1 MSGLLNT
8 NAEISKIVK
17 ENYLVVLIDV
27 DKGHNADV
35 VKQYGNP
42 VRFGLPVLVV
52 LDSDGKQLATQDTG
66 QLEHGDHHDP
76 AKVIAFL
83 ESGRSQKRPKRSRK
97 RVAFEFTRLATRCDP
112 SRLRN
117 ATLTSFWS
125 QRSCVLTTER
135 LIPQKPPR
143 LPAPQTPRARCLP
156 T

>member
-52 LDSDGKQLATQDTG
+52 LDSDGKKLATQDTG
-66 QLEHGDHHDP
+66 
-76 AKVIAFL
+76 
-83 ESGRSQKRPKRSRK
+83 
-97 RVAFEFTRLATRCDP
+97 
-112 SRLRN
+112 
-117 ATLTSFWS
+117 
-125 QRSCVLTTER
+125 
-135 LIPQKPPR
+135 
-143 LPAPQTPRARCLP
+143 
-156 T
+156 